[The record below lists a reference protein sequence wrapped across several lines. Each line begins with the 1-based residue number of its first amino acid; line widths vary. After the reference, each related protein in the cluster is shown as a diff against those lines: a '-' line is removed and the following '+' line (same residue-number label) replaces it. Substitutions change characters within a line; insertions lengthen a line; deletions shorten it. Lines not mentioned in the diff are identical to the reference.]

1 MRFDELVYA
10 VVRQIPRGR
19 VASYGQVAL
28 LCGNPRASRAV
39 GWALRR
45 NPAPGEEIP
54 CHRVV
59 NREGRLAPA
68 FVFGGPDAQRSLLE
82 AEGVAVD
89 DEGFVDMER
98 YAWYGP
104 TEPPGR

>member
-54 CHRVV
+54 CHR
-59 NREGRLAPA
+59 
-68 FVFGGPDAQRSLLE
+68 S
-82 AEGVAVD
+82 
-89 DEGFVDMER
+89 
-98 YAWYGP
+98 
-104 TEPPGR
+104 